1 MKFEFLG
8 LYPLTDLCIAL
19 PKLDKLE
26 AIEAKKPP
34 PPLGFWSEL
43 LDEAI
48 SQTLTLILKKT
59 QNCTYSTT
67 NLFESDL
74 QFKCNTNRSNQMDGE
89 KWYREYMYAIYDYNI
104 AERQLGRGVIFVGG
118 FFLLFEV
125 KNETMIRFSPSKL
138 LLVKVVFWFLELS
151 KAAEGAR
158 MLQCRPCAVSG
169 KKQIIWEYYGSKNKN
184 LLYSN
189 IRFF

>member
-1 MKFEFLG
+1 MHSAAEIGQARSDRGKETSATAWL
-8 LYPLTDLCIAL
+8 LIR
-19 PKLDKLE
+19 
-26 AIEAKKPP
+26 IVR
-34 PPLGFWSEL
+34 WSH
-43 LDEAI
+43 I
-48 SQTLTLILKKT
+48 SNPNPNLKKT

-74 QFKCNTNRSNQMDGE
+74 EFKCNTNRSNQMDGE
-89 KWYREYMYAIYDYNI
+89 KWYREYMYAIYDYNS

-151 KAAEGAR
+151 KAAQGGR
-158 MLQCRPCAVSG
+158 TLQCRPCALSG
-169 KKQIIWEYYGSKNKN
+169 KNRLFENIMVSKNKN

-189 IRFF
+189 IRFL